1 MKRNRNLVFLLCLL
15 SLPISAQL
23 TVSVDTISLNDVVV
37 NARSKHIDSRGLG
50 NMRINME
57 QLKVSPMFLGERDIV
72 KTLQFLPGV
81 SAGMEGSSQLNIRGG
96 TNDQTLYLLDDVPVY
111 NQNHTFGFFSIFN
124 ADAIKSVDLYKG
136 GIPTQYGDKLSGVVS
151 VALKDGDF
159 NNYHTTASLGIL
171 AGTLASEGP
180 IIKNRLSYLF
190 TGRRS
195 FVDLLNN
202 SLMNISGGG
211 SSGMIAFYDLNGK
224 MTWKINSNH
233 LLSWQLYSGYDD
245 IYGMNKK
252 RDNYTKQSY
261 SEKFGYGWKTFMT
274 SVRYRGK
281 LSPSLQ
287 FTSSLYYTSLNNF
300 NSVKSKLNAPDQEL
314 KKVESQSSLM
324 NEIGGK
330 ISFEHKN
337 STNNALF
344 YGIEGTNQ
352 VYIPVYIFKQVNNI
366 KIDYNSGYLKLF
378 KLSGYIYDEY
388 RYKRWFLSLGLRAS
402 LYDNWKSRLFAVEP
416 RIKLNTFVGEKDK
429 LMLAYDR
436 MYQPIHTIN
445 EMNYNIKTDYWVPF
459 QENNLPNSSQISI
472 GWKNFT
478 NTNLSF
484 TIEAY
489 YKSMQ
494 NLLLIRNL
502 ENYMDFHLDYETGK
516 GGSMGAEFMLEYSNE
531 RFTSWASYT
540 LSKSTRT
547 FGGKTYPYKY
557 DAPHNFLAFASYMLL
572 QKEKISH
579 TFSLNLQ
586 LKTGYPYYVP
596 EISYP
601 GLGLPTLFNG
611 YRAFNDVYSVDYI
624 PQYPNVRIRDF
635 FRLDANY
642 TVERPYKNGTLM
654 WQFSL
659 LNVTNRQNPYS
670 IYKKDGK
677 YKAIVLIPIFPSV
690 SVKRCF

>member
-1 MKRNRNLVFLLCLL
+1 MKTKRYLVFLLCLL
-15 SLPISAQL
+15 SLPVSAQL
-23 TVSVDTISLNDVVV
+23 TVIEDTISLKEVVV

-57 QLKVSPMFLGERDIV
+57 QLKVSPLFLGERDIV

-151 VALKDGDF
+151 VTLKDGDF
-159 NNYHTTASLGIL
+159 NQHHTSASLGIL

-180 IIKNRLSYLF
+180 IIKDRLSYLF

-195 FVDLLNN
+195 FVDLLYNG
-202 SLMNISGGG
+202 LMSMVGG
-211 SSGMIAFYDLNGK
+211 SSGGMIAFYDLNGK
-224 MTWKINSNH
+224 MTWKMNSNH
-233 LLSWQLYSGYDD
+233 FLSWQMYAGYDD
-245 IYGMNKK
+245 LYGMNKE
-252 RDNYTKQSY
+252 RDEYTKESS

-274 SVRYRGK
+274 AVRYCGQ
-281 LSPSLQ
+281 LTPSLLLK
-287 FTSSLYYTSLNNF
+287 SNLYYTSLNNF
-300 NSVKSKLNAPDQEL
+300 NSAKSIFKAPGLEL
-314 KKVESQSSLM
+314 KNEAGQASLM

-330 ISFEHKN
+330 IAFEQKC
-337 STNNALF
+337 STNNTFF
-344 YGIEGTNQ
+344 YGMEGANQ
-352 VYIPVYIFKQVNNI
+352 VYTPDYIYKQVNNN
-366 KIDYNSGYLKLF
+366 KIDYNTGHLKLF
-378 KLSGYIYDEY
+378 KLSGYMYDEY
-388 RYKRWFLSLGLRAS
+388 RYNQWFFSLGLRAS
-402 LYDNWKSRLFAVEP
+402 LYDNWKNRLFAVEP
-416 RIKLNTFVGEKDK
+416 RVKINTFVGDNNK

-459 QENNLPNSSQISI
+459 QEKDLPNSNQISL

-478 NTNLSF
+478 NSNLSF

-489 YKSMQ
+489 YKSMH

-502 ENYMDFHLDYETGK
+502 ENYMDFHTDYETGK
-516 GGSMGAEFMLEYSNE
+516 GSSMGAEFMLEYSKD
-531 RFTSWASYT
+531 RFTTWASYT
-540 LSKSTRT
+540 LSKSQRT
-547 FGGKTYPYKY
+547 FGDKTYPFKY
-557 DAPHNFLAFASYMLL
+557 DAPHNLSAFAGYTLL

-601 GLGLPTLFNG
+601 GIGLPTLSNG
-611 YRAFNDVYSVDYI
+611 YRGISDLYSVDYI
-624 PQYPNVRIRDF
+624 PQYPNVRIRNF

-642 TVERPYKNGTLM
+642 TVERPYKNGTLI

-659 LNVTNRQNPYS
+659 LNVTNRENPYA

-677 YKAIVLIPIFPSV
+677 YKAIVLIPLFPSA